1 MTNQNILQPDKI
13 HFIDFGIVKGQIDSD
28 FNFDE
33 TKVLRYDFNSDFKV
47 SFKQDE
53 KLAKADFKVNV
64 STKSEEGQI
73 KEATG
78 FFHFVFLFM
87 IENFDELANRNQD
100 TGRFKYNPAL
110 GNALASITYS
120 TSRGILM
127 TRFQGTALSE
137 FILPVINPND
147 LLKKNPKKAE

>member
-1 MTNQNILQPDKI
+1 MTKQNLLQPEKI
-13 HFIDFGIVKGQIDSD
+13 HFIDFGIVKGQIESD
-28 FNFDE
+28 YDFE
-33 TKVLRYDFNSDFKV
+33 IEKILRYDFNSDFKV

-53 KLAKADFKVNV
+53 KLAKADFKVSV
-64 STKSEEGQI
+64 STKSEQGQS
-73 KEATG
+73 KEASG

-87 IENFDELANRNQD
+87 IENFDELAHKNEE

-137 FILPVINPND
+137 FILPIINPND
-147 LLKKNPKKAE
+147 LLKKQPPQS